1 MRHISTLVPTAL
13 VLGLLVACGSNGGPS
28 TGSLSGQKISNET
41 GARAVTIGAADNAFD
56 PQFSSVSAGT
66 TVTFRNT
73 GHHPHNVISVGHGF
87 RSSRILEPGDTW
99 KVTFRK
105 AGDFRFYC
113 SLHGTPTSGMDGG
126 VRVVT

>member
-1 MRHISTLVPTAL
+1 MRHTSTLVPSAI
-13 VLGLLVACGSNGGPS
+13 VVGLLVACGSSGPS
-28 TGSLSGQKISNET
+28 TGSLSGQEIRNLT
-41 GARAVTIGAADNAFD
+41 GRRAVTIEAVDNAFD
-56 PQFSSVSAGT
+56 PKFSSVGT
-66 TVTFRNT
+66 GTAVTFRNA
-73 GHHPHNVISVGHGF
+73 GHNKHNVISVGHGF

-105 AGDFRFYC
+105 GGDFRFYC